1 MVKKKQVL
9 AKKTLKK
16 ASSTSK
22 IKKKNTAKPSSVKV
36 SPKAS
41 PKTSVKSLVKKSS
54 STLVKKTPSKDA
66 RHQSAVK
73 EAGETN
79 AQKIWREKKRDYWR
93 DQFGQ
98 LLASLPAKGKGRKQ
112 APG

>member
-1 MVKKKQVL
+1 MVKKKQIL

-16 ASSTSK
+16 ASSTNK
-22 IKKKNTAKPSSVKV
+22 IKKKKAAKPSSVKV
-36 SPKAS
+36 SPKA
-41 PKTSVKSLVKKSS
+41 SVKSLVKKSS
-54 STLVKKTPSKDA
+54 STLVKETPSKDA
-66 RHQSAVK
+66 HHQSAVK